1 MIVGALLTTLS
12 SCEKGFLETNPTD
25 QVSTDVLFSTTKNA
39 WTAVNGIHRLMYNQI
54 FGSQPQ
60 GGQSGIMS
68 FLPLIAIVVV
78 FYFFMI
84 RPQMKK
90 AKEQKKYI
98 EALKKGDKILTI
110 GGIYGKIVEVRED
123 ATIIMEVEDG
133 TKLKISK
140 NAVSNDAT
148 ATLNQN

>member
-1 MIVGALLTTLS
+1 MNQLL
-12 SCEKGFLETNPTD
+12 
-25 QVSTDVLFSTTKNA
+25 
-39 WTAVNGIHRLMYNQI
+39 ILMA
-54 FGSQPQ
+54 PQ
-60 GGQSGIMS
+60 QGQGGIMS

-90 AKEQKKYI
+90 AKDQKKYI

-123 ATIIMEVEDG
+123 ATFIMETEDG
-133 TKLKISK
+133 SRMKISK

-148 ATLNQN
+148 STLNQNQ

>member
-1 MIVGALLTTLS
+1 MFIS
-12 SCEKGFLETNPTD
+12 SAFA
-25 QVSTDVLFSTTKNA
+25 Q
-39 WTAVNGIHRLMYNQI
+39 TAPAATAAAGGSFQDSLM
-54 FGSQPQ
+54 S
-60 GGQSGIMS
+60 M
-68 FLPLIAIVVV
+68 LPLVLMFGVL
-78 FYFFMI
+78 YFVMI

-110 GGIYGKIVEVRED
+110 GGIYGKVVEVRED

-133 TKLKISK
+133 TKMKISK

>member
-1 MIVGALLTTLS
+1 M
-12 SCEKGFLETNPTD
+12 N
-25 QVSTDVLFSTTKNA
+25 QLF
-39 WTAVNGIHRLMYNQI
+39 ILMA
-54 FGSQPQ
+54 
-60 GGQSGIMS
+60 GGQQGQGGIMS

-90 AKEQKKYI
+90 AKDQKKYI

-123 ATIIMEVEDG
+123 GSLIMEVEDG
-133 TKLKISK
+133 TKMRISK
-140 NAVSNDAT
+140 NAVSSDAT
-148 ATLNQN
+148 QTITQN

>member
-1 MIVGALLTTLS
+1 MLQQFI
-12 SCEKGFLETNPTD
+12 
-25 QVSTDVLFSTTKNA
+25 
-39 WTAVNGIHRLMYNQI
+39 LM
-54 FGSQPQ
+54 GQPQ
-60 GGQSGIMS
+60 PGQNPMMQ

-110 GGIYGKIVEVRED
+110 GGIYGKIHEVKED
-123 ATIIMEVEDG
+123 GSMIMEVEDG
-133 TKLKISK
+133 TKMKISK
-140 NAVSNDAT
+140 NAVSMDASG
-148 ATLNQN
+148 TLNQNS

>member
-1 MIVGALLTTLS
+1 M
-12 SCEKGFLETNPTD
+12 N
-25 QVSTDVLFSTTKNA
+25 QLFM
-39 WTAVNGIHRLMYNQI
+39 LMA
-54 FGSQPQ
+54 PAQ
-60 GGQSGIMS
+60 GGGNPMMQ

-90 AKEQKKYI
+90 AKDQKKYI

-110 GGIYGKIVEVRED
+110 GGIYGKIVEIRED

-133 TKLKISK
+133 TKMKISK
-140 NAVSNDAT
+140 NSISQDAS
-148 ATLNQN
+148 ATLNQNP